1 MEEPKM
7 TRTSLVAVSI
17 AGLALAA
24 IALFTPHAAMSQTAP
39 LPKSLRP
46 AATMTYTP
54 VGAAIGNDN
63 VSVAWFVVV
72 TDTDLYPVS
81 CHTAVQTKPTAI
93 SCARGT
99 FPTP

>member
-1 MEEPKM
+1 M

-17 AGLALAA
+17 AGLALTAF
-24 IALFTPHAAMSQTAP
+24 ALFIPHVAMSQTAS

-54 VGAAIGNDN
+54 VGAAVGNDN

-81 CHTAVQTKPTAI
+81 CHTVVQAKPTAI
-93 SCARGT
+93 NCTRGT

>member
-1 MEEPKM
+1 M

-17 AGLALAA
+17 AGLALTAF
-24 IALFTPHAAMSQTAP
+24 ALLIPHAAMSQTAP
-39 LPKSLRP
+39 PPKSLRP

-54 VGAAIGNDN
+54 VGAAMGNDN

-93 SCARGT
+93 SCVRGT

>member
-1 MEEPKM
+1 M

-24 IALFTPHAAMSQTAP
+24 LALLLPHAAMSQSAP
-39 LPKSLRP
+39 SPRSLRP

-54 VGAAIGNDN
+54 VGAAVSNDN
-63 VSVAWFVVV
+63 VAVAWFLVV

-81 CHTAVQTKPTAI
+81 CHTSLQAKPAAI
-93 SCARGT
+93 SCMRGT
-99 FPTP
+99 FPAP

>member
-1 MEEPKM
+1 M

-24 IALFTPHAAMSQTAP
+24 LALLLPHAAMSQSAP
-39 LPKSLRP
+39 SPRSLRP

-54 VGAAIGNDN
+54 VGAAVSNDN
-63 VSVAWFVVV
+63 VAVAWFLVV

-81 CHTAVQTKPTAI
+81 CHTALQAKPAAI
-93 SCARGT
+93 SCMRGT
-99 FPTP
+99 FPAP